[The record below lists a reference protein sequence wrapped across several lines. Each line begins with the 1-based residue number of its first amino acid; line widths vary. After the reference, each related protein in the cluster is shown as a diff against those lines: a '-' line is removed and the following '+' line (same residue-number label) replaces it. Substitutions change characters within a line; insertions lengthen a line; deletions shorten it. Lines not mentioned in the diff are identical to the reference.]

1 MVFDQVNG
9 LPVHA
14 LVLHAAVIFVPLLAL
29 GATVYALVRPW
40 RPKLGWAVALLAVVA
55 PASAFVAKLS
65 GTELYNRLIGEE
77 RVSPAGREIIDQH
90 MDFGTLTTWVSIAL
104 GVVSL
109 ILVALT
115 VRNPRALPKLAD
127 VAFAVVVVV
136 LAAVNGYYVFKT
148 GDSGATAVWGTY

>member
-1 MVFDQVNG
+1 MFDQVNG

-29 GATVYALVRPW
+29 GAVVYAFVAPW
-40 RPKLGWAVALLAVVA
+40 RPKLGWAVALLAVAA
-55 PASAFVAKLS
+55 PASAFVAKTS
-65 GTELYNRLIGEE
+65 GTELYNRLISEE
-77 RVSPAGREIIDQH
+77 RVSPAGRQILDSH
-90 MDFGTLTTWVSIAL
+90 MDYGTLTMWLSIAL

-109 ILVALT
+109 ILVVLT

-127 VAFAVVVVV
+127 LAFAVVVLV
-136 LAAVNGYYVFKT
+136 LAAFNGYYVFKT